1 MNLRSFI
8 LLLYTRVCPII
19 CTRAGERKKNKRT
32 LFRADYPSWIRGKAV
47 SRGRASPRLRFPPR
61 LPERK
66 AASSALPGT
75 RPFPR
80 KLPGTGRVRKTGAGK
95 AAGRRQA
102 VACQG
107 REHTQ
112 RLLFRPIRR
121 FFPLSTK
128 GMITVIQNN
137 NLPRVALPVL
147 FRRFSGRQGGAAL
160 FSRRRGYRRERSRR
174 RVSALNSAI
183 AIFFRWEGGRA
194 G

>member
-8 LLLYTRVCPII
+8 LLSYTRRCPII

-75 RPFPR
+75 RPFPG

-112 RLLFRPIRR
+112 RLLFRPVRR
-121 FFPLSTK
+121 FLPLSTK
-128 GMITVIQNN
+128 GMIGENPYKPVHRFLTNLLQFSPLIIPNHAALLQAFPARGKTDQN
-137 NLPRVALPVL
+137 
-147 FRRFSGRQGGAAL
+147 RRFL
-160 FSRRRGYRRERSRR
+160 SR
-174 RVSALNSAI
+174 LQ
-183 AIFFRWEGGRA
+183 IFF
-194 G
+194 